1 MRAVEAILHL
11 APYALALAAG
21 LIVVT
26 LLRKEHVVLQSGAAA
41 TCVVLS
47 GGVIAVAD
55 GNLVGCGLILISPLL
70 MAVVTYLL
78 PNEAGSL

>member
-1 MRAVEAILHL
+1 MRAVEAILHFT
-11 APYALALAAG
+11 PYALALVAG

-26 LLRKEHVVLQSGAAA
+26 LLRKEHFVLQSGAAA

-78 PNEAGSL
+78 PNGAGT